1 LLLNEQVTDL
11 ATNGGTFDYGFGG
24 EELGTVA
31 PLASDF
37 CLLVEMEPVLV
48 GARAVSL
55 AGDFRSLFKKHLEG
69 TRSRVDIQTL
79 FSLQYSGFPTS
90 IDMGSPVEET

>member
-37 CLLVEMEPVLV
+37 CLLVEMEPVL
-48 GARAVSL
+48 

>member
-1 LLLNEQVTDL
+1 MLLNEQVTDL

-48 GARAVSL
+48 G
-55 AGDFRSLFKKHLEG
+55 DFRSLFKKHLEG